1 MIRVRLIV
9 KLTCFVFRD
18 IRFQNCGFAAAH
30 SGKALPY
37 RELRSSFAA
46 RLSLAGCLRSSTQR
60 ESRRL
65 SALCCGRAARASTN
79 NNLARS
85 KLFI

>member
-46 RLSLAGCLRSSTQR
+46 RLSLAGCLKSSTT

-79 NNLARS
+79 
-85 KLFI
+85 